1 MSTGSDPRPARVRPG
16 RDSLRS
22 NRKKTVTVARKLTA
36 AEPGQVNTHWRT
48 YFLAALV
55 ETSNVSASAAT
66 AGVSPSRAYK
76 VRQDDPE
83 FAAQWRVALAHGYD
97 NLEMELLGYL
107 RNPAPATKMDVTG
120 AIRLLAMHRSTV
132 AAQRAL
138 IDQRSESD
146 VLESLDAM
154 IEDMRQRQL
163 AHIETEALH
172 ESTLRAATHTRTV
185 LSAQALPG
193 PADAE

>member
-1 MSTGSDPRPARVRPG
+1 
-16 RDSLRS
+16 
-22 NRKKTVTVARKLTA
+22 
-36 AEPGQVNTHWRT
+36 
-48 YFLAALV
+48 
-55 ETSNVSASAAT
+55 
-66 AGVSPSRAYK
+66 
-76 VRQDDPE
+76 
-83 FAAQWRVALAHGYD
+83 
-97 NLEMELLGYL
+97 
-107 RNPAPATKMDVTG
+107 
-120 AIRLLAMHRSTV
+120 MHRSTV

-172 ESTLRAATHTRTV
+172 ESTLRSATHTRTV